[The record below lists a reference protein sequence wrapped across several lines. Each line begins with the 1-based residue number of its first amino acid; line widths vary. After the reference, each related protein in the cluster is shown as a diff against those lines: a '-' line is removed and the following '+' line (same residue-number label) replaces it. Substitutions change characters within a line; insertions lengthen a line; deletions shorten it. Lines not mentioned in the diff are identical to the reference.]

1 MSPLTPGV
9 RAQLATLTADF
20 KARPT
25 DAVANVN
32 LARALLAYE
41 LYGSAEGYLRRASA
55 LNPQD
60 LDSVYLLGWVHAL
73 VGKRDEALADFDRA
87 LRLRP
92 DHPQTMLRR
101 ADLLRRMDKLREA
114 EQAFRRILKIYPDQ
128 PTARFGL
135 GNVLLASGQ
144 YQDAIGVLR
153 ALVTAYDWFGAAHY
167 TLALAYRK
175 VGDEVHAN
183 GQFAAYQASRTW
195 EPQFEDPVLEQIK
208 DMNRGHQRL
217 FERSLKSAAAGN
229 WAQAAELLEEAT
241 SEDPNFLVGH
251 VNLITCYAHLGNAPK
266 VEEHYRKAL
275 ALSPASAELQN
286 TQGLVSQ
293 VSGRFAEARAHFLKA
308 IESDPSHYSSHENL
322 GLLSFEA
329 EAPLKAVAEIARDVP
344 ARLALADYYIDA
356 KRTPEALSILQA
368 VAAEKRG
375 LLTLLSGSRRS
386 TIRRAER
393 RRHTARW
400 TACWRRIPD
409 MPARSWRRR
418 GSSSWRTRL
427 PRRWSAPGLPWPPL
441 PRWPIRRPRCAEC

>member
-25 DAVANVN
+25 DAAANVN

-60 LDSVYLLGWVHAL
+60 LDTVYLLGWVHAL

-153 ALVTAYDWFGAAHY
+153 ALVTAYDRFGAAHY

-175 VGDEVHAN
+175 VGDEVQAN
-183 GQFAAYQASRTW
+183 GQFAAYQANRTW

-208 DMNRGHQRL
+208 DMNRSHQRL

-329 EAPLKAVAEIARDVP
+329 GDLAAALRSYEKAASIAPYSSRSWIMIGTIHLKQGRPDQAQKAFLQVVRP
-344 ARLALADYYIDA
+344 G
-356 KRTPEALSILQA
+356 PEAEPAVQSVREAYGAANDRAGWMAFARPAMDQAGRSGMTDLQS
-368 VAAEKRG
+368 RLG
-375 LLTLLSGSRRS
+375 GTLR
-386 TIRRAER
+386 
-393 RRHTARW
+393 
-400 TACWRRIPD
+400 
-409 MPARSWRRR
+409 
-418 GSSSWRTRL
+418 
-427 PRRWSAPGLPWPPL
+427 
-441 PRWPIRRPRCAEC
+441 